1 MTKEYLV
8 DLLKKILNTDADPHF
23 LPDSKPRELE
33 TLTARISHRIE
44 QEKQQPPSS
53 GGEPGAL
60 PDADYWDSGLRSGLA
75 PGRRF
80 PDLRERDAKVEEKHG
95 GDFGKDS

>member
-8 DLLKKILNTDADPHF
+8 DLLKKILNTDADLHF

-53 GGEPGAL
+53 GG
-60 PDADYWDSGLRSGLA
+60 
-75 PGRRF
+75 
-80 PDLRERDAKVEEKHG
+80 
-95 GDFGKDS
+95 